1 VYQDH
6 AVTDVACQGLHGM
19 KMGEKTLTVRR
30 ATGAGGGAAG
40 ATNASGLAGGAG
52 GAPAAATATAGLG
65 AGGVDQAAM
74 YAQVQAHLAGAAAA
88 NAAAPPPPSN
98 PPSRVLSLNDMLDV
112 EDLRDDVEYGE
123 ITEDMREECGKHGVV
138 LEVRIPRP
146 AAAGGDEIV
155 PGLGKVFVQ
164 YEEVAGAEAARK
176 ALHGRKFGGQIVV
189 ADFVDEA
196 AFAEGRYS

>member
-1 VYQDH
+1 
-6 AVTDVACQGLHGM
+6 
-19 KMGEKTLTVRR
+19 
-30 ATGAGGGAAG
+30 
-40 ATNASGLAGGAG
+40 
-52 GAPAAATATAGLG
+52 
-65 AGGVDQAAM
+65 
-74 YAQVQAHLAGAAAA
+74 
-88 NAAAPPPPSN
+88 
-98 PPSRVLSLNDMLDV
+98 MLDV